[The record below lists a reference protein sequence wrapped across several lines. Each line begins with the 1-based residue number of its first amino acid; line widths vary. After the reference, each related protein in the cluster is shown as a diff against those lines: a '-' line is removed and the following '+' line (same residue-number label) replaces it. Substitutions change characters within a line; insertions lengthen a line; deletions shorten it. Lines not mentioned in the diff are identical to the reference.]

1 MIRPIIAAVL
11 FAVAVMTVAPV
22 VVPGSD
28 PAAAQSAGDRKV
40 QPGNSQCRDSV
51 GRKC

>member
-1 MIRPIIAAVL
+1 MIRSLIVATLLAFAATT
-11 FAVAVMTVAPV
+11 FTPMV
-22 VVPGSD
+22 VSSD
-28 PAAAQSAGDRKV
+28 KAQAQSAGDRKV